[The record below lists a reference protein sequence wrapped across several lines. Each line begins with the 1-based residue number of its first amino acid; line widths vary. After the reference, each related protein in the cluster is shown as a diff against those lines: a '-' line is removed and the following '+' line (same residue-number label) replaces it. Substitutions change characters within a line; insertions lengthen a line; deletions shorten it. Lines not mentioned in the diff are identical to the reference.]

1 MSRVLALDYGKKRI
15 GVAVS
20 DPTRTLA
27 TGLPTLEHRG
37 LDPLAAAV
45 QRLVGEYG
53 ADEVLLGLPLEMDGT
68 RGRRAQEVERFAAE
82 LRARLSVPVTF
93 WDERLSTVRAY
104 RVLRESGVNAKR
116 GKERVDRL
124 SAVLI
129 LQAYLDA
136 GGGPPTPADRGH
148 AGGPA

>member
-37 LDPLAAAV
+37 LDALVAAV
-45 QRLVGEYG
+45 ERLISEHG
-53 ADEVLLGLPLEMDGT
+53 ADEVLLGLPLDMDGT
-68 RGRRAQEVERFAAE
+68 RGRRAQEVERVAAE
-82 LRARLSVPVTF
+82 LRTRLSVPVSL

-104 RVLRESGVNAKR
+104 RVLRESGVKAKR

-129 LQAYLDA
+129 LQGYLDS
-136 GGGPPTPADRGH
+136 GSGPPVPAQP
-148 AGGPA
+148 GGAA